1 MTIISNQNKA
11 ILIKRSKSFIW
22 RLGGMLAIA
31 LLDFVGGQLGLF
43 NLPPEVV
50 VVVGLIL
57 SEVTKQLNKTK

>member
-1 MTIISNQNKA
+1 MKIISEQNKA

-50 VVVGLIL
+50 GVVGLIL

>member
-1 MTIISNQNKA
+1 MKIISEQNKA